1 MKFNLNEFLLAVS
14 WALDFVETDIL
25 GVPLNHSKRVAYISL
40 KMAKEIGMRP
50 EEIFDLVSLA
60 LLHDNSIS
68 EKAIHDTIQ
77 NKNIDIL
84 SSIESC
90 RKHCIISEENL
101 KNYPFLT
108 NVEGVILYHHENYD
122 GSGFFGK
129 KEDSIPLMSQ
139 IISLADT
146 LDLKFDLKN
155 SYFRNRN
162 EILSFVK
169 VNENKL
175 FSSKLVNTFLKISEN
190 TGFWLDLKDEHIIR
204 ALKSN
209 LPLFSKDL
217 NLEKI
222 HDITKV
228 FSKIIDSKSKFT
240 LEHSYGLSLKV
251 SEMSDYYNKDREEK
265 LKLII
270 AADLHD
276 LGKLAIPNSILD
288 KNGRLTER
296 EFDIIKTHTY
306 YTRIVLS
313 EISGFEEITEWA
325 ANHHEKLDGSGYP
338 FGKNDRQ
345 LDFNSRLM
353 TCLDIYQALTEERPY
368 RKPIPHYK
376 AIEIL
381 KQMAYDG
388 AIDITIVD
396 DIDKVFSK

>member
-1 MKFNLNEFLLAVS
+1 MDFNLNEFLLAVS

-25 GVPLNHSKRVAYISL
+25 GIPLNHSKRVAYISL
-40 KMAKEIGMRP
+40 RMAEEIGMHP

-68 EKAIHDTIQ
+68 EKAIHDTLQ
-77 NKNIDIL
+77 NKNVDIL
-84 SSIESC
+84 NSIESC
-90 RKHCIISEENL
+90 RNHCIVSEENL

-129 KEDSIPLMSQ
+129 KGDSIPLMSQ

-146 LDLKFDLKN
+146 LDLRFDLKN
-155 SYFRNRN
+155 SYLKNRN
-162 EILSFVK
+162 KIISFVK
-169 VNENKL
+169 ANENKL
-175 FSSKLVNTFLKISEN
+175 FSSKLVDIFLKVSKN
-190 TGFWLDLKDEHIIR
+190 TSFWLDLKDEYVIR
-204 ALKSN
+204 VLKSN
-209 LPLFSKDL
+209 VPSFSKNL
-217 NLEKI
+217 SLEKI

-240 LEHSYGLSLKV
+240 LKHSYGLSLKA
-251 SEMSDYYNKDREEK
+251 SEMCDYYNKDKEEK

-288 KNGRLTER
+288 KDGKLTEK
-296 EFDIIKTHTY
+296 EFDIIRTHTY

-338 FGKNDRQ
+338 FGKNNKQ

-353 TCLDIYQALTEERPY
+353 ACLDIYQALTEERPY
-368 RKPIPHYK
+368 RKPMPHYK

-381 KQMAYDG
+381 RQIADNG
-388 AIDITIVD
+388 AIDSMIVN
-396 DIDKVFSK
+396 DINKVFSK

>member
-1 MKFNLNEFLLAVS
+1 MNFNLNEFLLSVS

-25 GVPLNHSKRVAYISL
+25 GISSNHTKRVAYISL
-40 KMAKEIGMRP
+40 KMAEEMGMLP

-60 LLHDNSIS
+60 LLHDNGIS
-68 EKAIHDTIQ
+68 EKAIHDTLQ
-77 NKNIDIL
+77 NKNIDIFN
-84 SSIESC
+84 SIESS
-90 RKHCIISEENL
+90 RKHCILSEENL

-108 NVEGVILYHHENYD
+108 NVEGVILYHHEKYD

-129 KEDSIPLMSQ
+129 KGNNIPLMSQ

-146 LDLKFDLKN
+146 LDLNFDLKN
-155 SYFRNRN
+155 SYLKNRN

-169 VNENKL
+169 ANENKL
-175 FSSKLVNTFLKISEN
+175 FSSKLVNIFLKVSSN
-190 TGFWLDLKDEHIIR
+190 TSFWLDLKDEFINR
-204 ALKSN
+204 VLKLNVPS
-209 LPLFSKDL
+209 FSK
-217 NLEKI
+217 NLSLKKI

-240 LEHSYGLSLKV
+240 LKHSCELSAKV
-251 SEMSDYYNKDREEK
+251 SEMSDYYNKDNVEK

-276 LGKLAIPNSILD
+276 LGKLAVPNSILD
-288 KNGRLTER
+288 KNGKLTEK

-325 ANHHEKLDGSGYP
+325 SNHHEKLDGLGYP
-338 FGKNDRQ
+338 FGKNNKQ

-353 TCLDIYQALTEERPY
+353 ACLDIYQALTEERPY
-368 RKPIPHYK
+368 RKPMPHYK

-381 KQMAYDG
+381 NQMANNG
-388 AIDITIVD
+388 AIDKIIVN

>member
-1 MKFNLNEFLLAVS
+1 MEFNLNEFLLAVS
-14 WALDFVETDIL
+14 WALDFIETDIL

-40 KMAKEIGMRP
+40 KMAEEMGMQP

-68 EKAIHDTIQ
+68 EKAIHDTLQ
-77 NKNIDIL
+77 NRNVDIL
-84 SSIESC
+84 NSIESC

-155 SYFRNRN
+155 SYFKNRN
-162 EILSFVK
+162 EVLSFVK
-169 VNENKL
+169 ANENKL
-175 FSSKLVNTFLKISEN
+175 FSSKLVNIFLKVSKN
-190 TGFWLDLKDEHIIR
+190 TSFWLDLKDEYIIK

-209 LPLFSKDL
+209 VPSFSKNL
-217 NLEKI
+217 NLKKI
-222 HDITKV
+222 HDITRV

-240 LEHSYGLSLKV
+240 LKHSYGLSLKV

-288 KNGRLTER
+288 KNSKLTEK

-313 EISGFEEITEWA
+313 EISGFKEITEWA

-338 FGKNDRQ
+338 FGKNNKQ

-353 TCLDIYQALTEERPY
+353 ACLDIYQALTEERPY
-368 RKPIPHYK
+368 RKPMPHYK

-381 KQMAYDG
+381 RQIANSG
-388 AIDITIVD
+388 GIDIAIVN

>member
-25 GVPLNHSKRVAYISL
+25 GVSLNHSKRVAYISL
-40 KMAKEIGMRP
+40 KMAEEIGMRP

-77 NKNIDIL
+77 NRNVDIL

-155 SYFRNRN
+155 SYFKNRN

-169 VNENKL
+169 ANENKL
-175 FSSKLVNTFLKISEN
+175 FSSRLVNTFLKISEN
-190 TGFWLDLKDEHIIR
+190 TGFWLDLKDEYIIR

-209 LPLFSKDL
+209 LPLFSKNL

-240 LEHSYGLSLKV
+240 LKHSYGLSLKV

-353 TCLDIYQALTEERPY
+353 ACLDIYQALTEERPY

-381 KQMAYDG
+381 KQMAYDR

>member
-1 MKFNLNEFLLAVS
+1 MEFNLNEFLLAVS

-40 KMAKEIGMRP
+40 KMAEEMGMQP

-68 EKAIHDTIQ
+68 EKAIHDTLQ
-77 NKNIDIL
+77 NRNVDIL
-84 SSIESC
+84 NSIESC

-155 SYFRNRN
+155 SYFKNRN
-162 EILSFVK
+162 EVLSFVK
-169 VNENKL
+169 ANENKL
-175 FSSKLVNTFLKISEN
+175 FSSKLVNIFLKVSKN
-190 TGFWLDLKDEHIIR
+190 TSFWLDLKDEYIIR

-209 LPLFSKDL
+209 VPSFSKNL
-217 NLEKI
+217 NLKKI
-222 HDITKV
+222 HDITRV

-240 LEHSYGLSLKV
+240 LKHSYGLSLKV

-288 KNGRLTER
+288 KNSKLTEK

-338 FGKNDRQ
+338 FGKNNKQ

-353 TCLDIYQALTEERPY
+353 ACLDIYQALTEERPY
-368 RKPIPHYK
+368 RKPMPHYK

-381 KQMAYDG
+381 RQIANSG
-388 AIDITIVD
+388 GIDIAIVN

>member
-25 GVPLNHSKRVAYISL
+25 GVSLNHSKRVAYISL
-40 KMAKEIGMRP
+40 KMAEEIGMRP

-155 SYFRNRN
+155 SYFKNRN

-169 VNENKL
+169 ANENKL
-175 FSSKLVNTFLKISEN
+175 FSSRLVNTFLKISEN

-209 LPLFSKDL
+209 LPLFSKNL

-288 KNGRLTER
+288 KNGKLTER

-353 TCLDIYQALTEERPY
+353 ACLDIYQALTEERPY